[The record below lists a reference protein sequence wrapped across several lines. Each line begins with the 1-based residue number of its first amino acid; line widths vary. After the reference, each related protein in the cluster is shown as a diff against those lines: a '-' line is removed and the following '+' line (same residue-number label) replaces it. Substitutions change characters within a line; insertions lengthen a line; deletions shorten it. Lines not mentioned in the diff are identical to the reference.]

1 MEAVL
6 RHDGSFNRL
15 TDFGRLGILTDVV
28 TALAPAAVS
37 EIDDVARCIFPEFDS
52 YGELI
57 AATDFN
63 GTVVPRVVVFREPQ
77 EIAEQNVRMIAIEQP
92 CPQVD
97 LPGEAPARAI
107 VAA

>member
-57 AATDFN
+57 AAIDSPVV
-63 GTVVPRVVVFREPQ
+63 GLLVRGEGQELHSARERVDGVVAHDGGGQTVPSHLGRS
-77 EIAEQNVRMIAIEQP
+77 VRP
-92 CPQVD
+92 
-97 LPGEAPARAI
+97 
-107 VAA
+107 